1 MRKSLITLTAVTA
14 LAVLCPTPQAHA
26 VSKEIIQLQTQ
37 VQALQDA
44 VQQLQRSNDEQ
55 MGVLQHLVEQTV
67 DGVNRMNQAVTTL
80 QNQMQAQ
87 EQSGGGKIDQVST
100 QIQGLNDSVD
110 ELRTRMGKLDTEL
123 QAIQSQLQ
131 NVNSAPATGATV
143 PGQAPAQGAQPE
155 PQPGAQAG
163 ATPGGQAAAPGA
175 QPGSQP
181 AAQSGAQDQPGAGEQ
196 AAAAPPAMMQSSAP
210 PLHDLYQSALSDYEG
225 AHYRLATSEFSDV
238 VRYYPQDEL
247 AGNAQFYIGEIDYRQ
262 TKYEDAVKAYGQ
274 MLEQFEGNPKA
285 PAARLHKAY
294 AELATNRKTDAIHD
308 LRSLIARYP
317 QTPEAEQA
325 RSRLN
330 GMGVRVVAKPS
341 AYQQ

>member
-1 MRKSLITLTAVTA
+1 MRKSLITLTAVSA
-14 LAVLCPTPQAHA
+14 LALLCPAPQAHA
-26 VSKEIIQLQTQ
+26 VSKEMIQLQSQ

-55 MGVLQHLVEQTV
+55 MGVLQHLVEQTA

-110 ELRTRMGKLDTEL
+110 ELRTRIGKLDTEL

-131 NVNSAPATGATV
+131 NVNTAPAAV
-143 PGQAPAQGAQPE
+143 
-155 PQPGAQAG
+155 
-163 ATPGGQAAAPGA
+163 PGGQAAAPGTP
-175 QPGSQP
+175 QPGGQAPAPATPPGAEP
-181 AAQSGAQDQPGAGEQ
+181 AAPTDAQGQPGMGGQAGGGQ

-210 PLHDLYQSALSDYEG
+210 PLSQLYQSALSDYEG
-225 AHYRLATSEFSDV
+225 AHYRLASGEFSDV

-262 TKYEDAVKAYGQ
+262 TKYEDAIKAYDQ
-274 MLEQFEGNPKA
+274 MLEQFAGNPKA
-285 PAARLHKAY
+285 PAAELHKAY
-294 AELATNRKTDAIHD
+294 AELATSQKTAAIRD

-325 RSRLN
+325 RSRMN
-330 GMGVRVVAKPS
+330 GMGVRIVAKPS
-341 AYQQ
+341 AYEQ

>member
-1 MRKSLITLTAVTA
+1 MRKSLITLTAVSA
-14 LAVLCPTPQAHA
+14 LALLCPTPKAHA
-26 VSKEIIQLQTQ
+26 VSKEIIQLQSQ

-55 MGVLQHLVEQTV
+55 MGVLQHLVEQTA

-87 EQSGGGKIDQVST
+87 TQAGGGKIDQVST

-110 ELRTRMGKLDTEL
+110 ELRTRIGKLDTEL

-131 NVNSAPATGATV
+131 NVNSAP
-143 PGQAPAQGAQPE
+143 
-155 PQPGAQAG
+155 G
-163 ATPGGQAAAPGA
+163 ATPGAGAAMPGGAAEPGAAPAGGQASAPG
-175 QPGSQP
+175 QPETAPGTP
-181 AAQSGAQDQPGAGEQ
+181 SGAQGEGQPGPGGQ

-210 PLHDLYQSALSDYEG
+210 PLNQLYQSALSDYEG
-225 AHYRLATSEFSDV
+225 AHYRLASGEFSDV

-262 TKYEDAVKAYGQ
+262 TKYEDAIKAYDQ
-274 MLEQFEGNPKA
+274 MLEQFAGNPKA
-285 PAARLHKAY
+285 PAAQLHKAY
-294 AELATNRKTDAIHD
+294 AELATNEKTAAIRD

-325 RSRLN
+325 RSRMN
-330 GMGVRVVAKPS
+330 GMGVRIVAKPS